1 LDGSHLIGKKNLSS
15 PNYWN
20 KAYFYLMT
28 QQLGQLSLLIREYD
42 EAITY
47 YTQTLGFELL
57 EDTQLS
63 ETKRWVRISPPG
75 STCHLLLAKAANEAQ
90 IAQIGNQ
97 AGGRVFLF
105 LYTDDFYR
113 DYENYRSKGVEF
125 IREPARESFGIVS
138 VFTDLYGNLW
148 DLIEPKV

>member
-1 LDGSHLIGKKNLSS
+1 MK
-15 PNYWN
+15 
-20 KAYFYLMT
+20 
-28 QQLGQLSLLIREYD
+28 QQLGQFALLVKDYD
-42 EAITY
+42 EAISY
-47 YTQTLGFELL
+47 YTEVLGFELL

-75 STCHLLLAKAANEAQ
+75 STCHLLLAKASNEIQ
-90 IAQIGNQ
+90 EKQIGFQ

-125 IREPARESFGIVS
+125 IREPAEEAYGTVS
-138 VFTDLYGNLW
+138 VFKDLYGNLW
-148 DLIEPKV
+148 DLIEPKN